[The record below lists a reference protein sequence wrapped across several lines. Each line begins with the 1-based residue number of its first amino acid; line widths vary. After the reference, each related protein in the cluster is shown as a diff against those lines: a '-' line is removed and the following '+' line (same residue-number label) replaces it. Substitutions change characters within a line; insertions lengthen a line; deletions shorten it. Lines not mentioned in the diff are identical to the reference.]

1 MDWPLI
7 IASAVG
13 GSGIGGLL
21 LKLAQLKREHTQ
33 GELQREDTAISRWQR
48 IAEERE
54 QQISEL
60 KEELSWYRA
69 WYPRLYAAY
78 RIGPPPG
85 KGDYPPTPPYN
96 THTTLD

>member
-48 IAEERE
+48 IAE
-54 QQISEL
+54 
-60 KEELSWYRA
+60 
-69 WYPRLYAAY
+69 
-78 RIGPPPG
+78 
-85 KGDYPPTPPYN
+85 
-96 THTTLD
+96 

>member
-7 IASAVG
+7 IGAALG
-13 GSGIGGLL
+13 GGGIGGLL
-21 LKLAQLKREHTQ
+21 LKLAQLRQDHAS

-54 QQISEL
+54 KQTREL
-60 KEELSWYRA
+60 TAELNWYRA
-69 WYPRLYAAY
+69 WYPRIYAAY

-85 KGDYPPTPPYN
+85 SGEYPPSPPHN
-96 THTTLD
+96 TDL

>member
-7 IASAVG
+7 IGAALG
-13 GSGIGGLL
+13 GGGIGGLV
-21 LKLAQLKREHTQ
+21 LKLAQLRQEHAR

-54 QQISEL
+54 QQVVEL
-60 KEELSWYRA
+60 KRELGWYRA

-85 KGDYPPTPPYN
+85 KGDYPPTPPDSTN
-96 THTTLD
+96 F